1 MEPLH
6 FWKKSVRPGRSD
18 EWLEQLGAVVAA
30 ERLAVVTKANGRT
43 VSLEAY
49 LDTKSEVQGLARR
62 FGGKTGRVAS
72 ADWLAASAIAP
83 GKPLAFGRHLLITGQ
98 AAELV
103 GLKAASPAR
112 HVLCIP
118 AAMAFGTGE
127 HATTAMCLRFLA
139 EVSAGL
145 NAAGAWQVLD
155 LGSGSGV
162 LALAARLFG
171 AQKATGLDNDPH
183 AVRTARENAALN
195 AIKRAEFRRVDLLRG
210 AWPQSRSGGWPL
222 VTANLFSELHI
233 ALLPQMASAM
243 SEGGRLIASGIL
255 ASQTPEVEAAFR
267 RERLE
272 VVTRRR
278 RGRWVAYLARKEA
291 AVPLPRP
298 ANISRTSLR

>member
-1 MEPLH
+1 M
-6 FWKKSVRPGRSD
+6 
-18 EWLEQLGAVVAA
+18 
-30 ERLAVVTKANGRT
+30 
-43 VSLEAY
+43 
-49 LDTKSEVQGLARR
+49 ARR
-62 FGGKTGRVAS
+62 FGGKTGQVAS

-83 GKPLAFGRHLLITGQ
+83 GKPLAFGRRLLITGQ
-98 AAELV
+98 AAELA
-103 GLKAASPAR
+103 GLKAAHPGR

-171 AQKATGLDNDPH
+171 AQKATGFDNDPH

-195 AIKRAEFRRVDLLRG
+195 AINRAEFRRVDLLRG

-243 SEGGRLIASGIL
+243 SEGGRLDRLRHPRQPDAGSGSRFP
-255 ASQTPEVEAAFR
+255 AGNDWRSSPE
-267 RERLE
+267 
-272 VVTRRR
+272 RR

-291 AVPLPRP
+291 AVPLPELRAIPRTLAGAFFTSILGKSGTGRVDDVSIRQHPP
-298 ANISRTSLR
+298 ADILHPEAPTFIAAPSSS